1 MNRRA
6 VLVVVMLLCLSLVGI
21 VEASEYNEAPMLKAQ
36 VASGALPPVE
46 ERLPKNPMVITPVE
60 KIGTYGG
67 KVRVMSTNPA
77 NFEDGVNVMGKEFCF
92 RFDPNDGA
100 TIEPNI
106 IETWDF
112 SPDGTSLTMHIR
124 EGIRWSDG
132 HPFTADDFM
141 FWYEDVLL
149 NDQLTPVKPAW
160 TRPGGEL
167 MKMTRLGDY
176 DIRLDFAS
184 PYSSVLI
191 RLASDTVVFL
201 PKHYLSQFHVDYAD
215 PEELDKKI
223 KDGGFNA
230 WYELFAARQT
240 VRFFDGIQNPEAPVI
255 RAYKSVSSTTDGYV
269 GVRNPYYWKVDTEGN
284 QLPYIDEVYVELIA
298 DMEMYTMRALAGQ
311 VDLAQ
316 WNTSLDNYPL
326 YMEYAEEAGMRVLL
340 YDTAWPSMTRFIF
353 NMHHKDPIM
362 HELLCD
368 TRFRKAMSLALN
380 REEMNEMVFFG
391 MAEPL
396 QPVILPR
403 GGRFWNEDVAKR
415 FTEYDP
421 TEANRLLDE
430 LGLNKRGSD
439 GFRLRPDG
447 KPLMV
452 ELMFWPGEAGPQK
465 RSVAELS
472 KAAWEAVGIKIDVK
486 ETERSYLQVRRQAS
500 DFDMTLWHTGFM
512 SDPLVIL
519 NPWHLVP
526 CTWESGA
533 PLWTEW
539 YNTDGAS
546 GEVPPNYVQ
555 RLFELWDIMK
565 TSTDEAAVTAAGREL
580 VEIAVDHVYSI
591 GTVGLAGWPIL
602 VKENLRNIPETGL
615 MGWDW
620 VYLSRYQP
628 EQFYLEQ

>member
-1 MNRRA
+1 MSKRT
-6 VLVVVMLLCLSLVGI
+6 LVIVALLMCLSLVSFA
-21 VEASEYNEAPMLKAQ
+21 EAAKLNEAPMLKAQ
-36 VASGALPPVE
+36 VEKGELPPVE

-60 KIGTYGG
+60 RIGEYGG
-67 KVRVMSTNPA
+67 KIRVMTTNPM

-92 RFDPNDGA
+92 RFNPEDGA
-100 TIEPNI
+100 TIEGNI
-106 IETWDF
+106 IDTWEF
-112 SPDGTSLTMHIR
+112 SPDGKELTMHIR
-124 EGIRWSDG
+124 EGIKWSDG
-132 HPFTADDFM
+132 HPFTADDFL

-149 NDQLTPVKPAW
+149 NDELTPVKPAW
-160 TRPGGEL
+160 TRPGGKL
-167 MKMTRLGDY
+167 MKMSK
-176 DIRLDFAS
+176 LDGYTIKLEFET
-184 PYSSVLI
+184 PYSSILY

-201 PKHYLSQFHVDYAD
+201 PKHYLSQFHIKYVDQA
-215 PEELDKKI
+215 ELDKRV
-223 KDGGFNA
+223 KDAGFNA
-230 WYELFAARQT
+230 WYELFGARQT

-255 RAYKSVSSTTDGYV
+255 RAFKSVSSTTDGYL

-298 DMEMYTMRALAGQ
+298 DAEMYTMRALAGQ

-353 NMHHKDPIM
+353 NMNHQDPVMRDIIRDKR
-362 HELLCD
+362 L
-368 TRFRKAMSLALN
+368 RIAMSLALN
-380 REEMNEMVFFG
+380 REEINEMVFFG

-403 GGRFWNEDVAKR
+403 GGRFWNEDLAKR

-421 TEANRLLDE
+421 AQANKLLDE
-430 LGLNKRGSD
+430 MGLDKRGAD

-447 KPLMV
+447 KPLML
-452 ELMFWPGEAGPQK
+452 EIMFWPGESGPQK
-465 RSVAELS
+465 RSVTELA
-472 KAAWEAVGIKIDVK
+472 KVAWEKIGIKMDVK
-486 ETERSYLQVRRQAS
+486 ETERSYLQVRRQAA

-526 CTWESGA
+526 TTWESGA

-539 YNTDGAS
+539 YNTNGES
-546 GEVPPNYVQ
+546 GEEPPEYIK
-555 RLFELWDIMK
+555 RLFGLWEIMQ
-565 TSTDEAAVTAAGREL
+565 TSLDSDAVTSAGREL
-580 VEIAVDHVYSI
+580 VEIYIDNLCSI

-602 VKENLRNIPETGL
+602 IKENLRNVPEMGL

-628 EQFYLEQ
+628 EQFFFDK